1 MTNPTENVRLVG
13 ILEKVAVGAL
23 FLIVSYQYNAI
34 NKLEERMFNMQGQM
48 FTEAKAKV
56 LEERI
61 TQNMDAKFSAMDS
74 KLNFIINYLSDRK
87 QKE

>member
-1 MTNPTENVRLVG
+1 MATPTENIRLVG
-13 ILEKVAVGAL
+13 ILEKVAVAAL
-23 FLIVSYQYNAI
+23 FMIVTWQYNAI
-34 NKLEERMFNMQGQM
+34 EKLEERMFNMQGEM

-87 QKE
+87 SN

>member
-1 MTNPTENVRLVG
+1 MATPTENIRLVG

-23 FLIVSYQYNAI
+23 CLIVTWQYNSI
-34 NKLEERMFNMQGQM
+34 NRLEERVFNMQGEM

-61 TQNMDAKFSAMDS
+61 TQNMDARFSNMDS
-74 KLNFIINYLSDRK
+74 KLGLILNYVSDRRSK
-87 QKE
+87 